1 MASLHESLPPA
12 SISEFAELNH
22 LAEFTILRIVSK
34 GKGVEGGRCG
44 FRQAEARDE
53 LFNFSTPVNNHF
65 CGHCRPGHLPVI
77 ALVGRRQ
84 ESLPPTLTDGA
95 LAGLQGSLRKACIS
109 KDDSNLLTQSTIL
122 ICKQGNG
129 HGVCA
134 CPCNHLGVA
143 QDRIAKTIK
152 ILHSELVPGHS
163 TLKHKDWR
171 YT

>member
-1 MASLHESLPPA
+1 MVGFPLLTVVCSVLVNFIGEILKTNILSTES
-12 SISEFAELNH
+12 
-22 LAEFTILRIVSK
+22 K
-34 GKGVEGGRCG
+34 
-44 FRQAEARDE
+44 
-53 LFNFSTPVNNHF
+53 
-65 CGHCRPGHLPVI
+65 CRPGNSLARHSV
-77 ALVGRRQ
+77 RREQ
-84 ESLPPTLTDGA
+84 QYFLCVVLTMVLFNMLAATSSD
-95 LAGLQGSLRKACIS
+95 LRAGLQGSLRKACIS